1 MTRRELDV
9 LGQEDAG
16 LPRLGPAGLHG
27 QFDAVRR
34 EQMAHVVDFVVV
46 RVGKPLF
53 WQSTGCWWKGG
64 KKRNAKTRNGENAK
78 ADLAFW
84 SFRVIIETIVS
95 VLLRVFALSRFRG
108 LFAVL
113 AATRPSIDATV
124 SESG

>member
-53 WQSTGCWWKGG
+53 GNQLDVGG
-64 KKRNAKTRNGENAK
+64 KVARKGTRKREMAKTRKQIWLFG
-78 ADLAFW
+78 
-84 SFRVIIETIVS
+84 
-95 VLLRVFALSRFRG
+95 LSG
-108 LFAVL
+108 
-113 AATRPSIDATV
+113 
-124 SESG
+124 